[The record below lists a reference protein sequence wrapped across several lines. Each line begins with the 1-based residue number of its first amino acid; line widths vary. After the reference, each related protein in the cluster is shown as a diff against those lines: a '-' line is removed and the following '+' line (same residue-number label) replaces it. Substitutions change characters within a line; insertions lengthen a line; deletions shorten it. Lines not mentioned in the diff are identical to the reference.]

1 MYVLTD
7 KNSGQV
13 LGRFESLTEA
23 RGTLLDFY
31 RLHPPGG
38 RWLEIAIEREPRD
51 VRASRRGLIER
62 RLGARSLTAST

>member
-7 KNSGQV
+7 KTCGEV
-13 LGRFESLTEA
+13 LGRFETLSEA

-38 RWLEIAIEREPRD
+38 RWLEIAIEREPQ
-51 VRASRRGLIER
+51 AFELLS
-62 RLGARSLTAST
+62 AA

>member
-7 KNSGQV
+7 KTCGEV

-23 RGTLLDFY
+23 RSTLLDFY

-38 RWLEIAIEREPRD
+38 RWLEIAIEREPQAFELLD
-51 VRASRRGLIER
+51 A
-62 RLGARSLTAST
+62 A

>member
-7 KNSGQV
+7 KTSGQV

-23 RGTLLDFY
+23 RGVLLDFY

-38 RWLEIAIEREPRD
+38 RWLEIAIEREPEA
-51 VRASRRGLIER
+51 VELLSA
-62 RLGARSLTAST
+62 A

>member
-7 KNSGQV
+7 KTSGEV

-38 RWLEIAIEREPRD
+38 RWLEIAIEREPAD
-51 VRASRRGLIER
+51 LE
-62 RLGARSLTAST
+62 LLTAA

>member
-7 KNSGQV
+7 KTSGQV

-38 RWLEIAIEREPRD
+38 RWLEIAIEREPR
-51 VRASRRGLIER
+51 AFELLS
-62 RLGARSLTAST
+62 AA